1 MGSPIELRE
10 TMFGTGDKFYTN
22 DALNVI
28 AFGLSNNR
36 RDRQTLS
43 RQLLR
48 LCSRNWWRGP
58 KDQAKNSDL
67 LSLYGRAWLFAGPDW
82 WEPGARK
89 SIREWASPVHRASWI
104 SDVGIAV

>member
-58 KDQAKNSDL
+58 KDQAKTRIFCRSMVGHGY
-67 LSLYGRAWLFAGPDW
+67 SLAAIGGNLVQENQSANGPLPFTAH
-82 WEPGARK
+82 PG
-89 SIREWASPVHRASWI
+89 SPMSE
-104 SDVGIAV
+104 